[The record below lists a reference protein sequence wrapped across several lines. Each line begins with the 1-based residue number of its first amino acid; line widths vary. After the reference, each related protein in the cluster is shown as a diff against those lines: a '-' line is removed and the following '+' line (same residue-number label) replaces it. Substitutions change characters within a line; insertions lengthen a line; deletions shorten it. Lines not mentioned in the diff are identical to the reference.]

1 MNTKEPLKA
10 PLKTPLKTPL
20 KPSKS
25 AIINIAAKTANTPAI
40 GENDIKKHVKND
52 SRQLCTLRL
61 VLGDQLNPH
70 HSWFRTVD
78 KSVIYAFMELRQET
92 DYVLHHAQKILAI
105 FAGLRDFAAQLKAA
119 GHRVHYITIDDTAN
133 LPTITD
139 NLRALLSHYQA
150 TAFEYQA
157 PDEWRLDVQL
167 ADFAKS
173 LPKLLSVT
181 TPVKSQMV
189 DSEHFFTTRDETA
202 LLFGDRKKWLMETF
216 YRQMRVKHGVLI
228 EEGTK
233 PPKPIGG
240 QWNFD
245 AENRKAWPGL
255 PLAPSDIRLL
265 NGKSERKVHDHTA
278 LWTTI
283 VKAGVK
289 SFGEPSAAKFGWPLN
304 RAQALTQ
311 LDVFIAQVLPNFGD
325 FEDAMS
331 SKEWRLFHSLLSFS
345 MNVKMLN
352 PREVVTKAEA
362 AGRSGAAPL
371 AAVEGFIRQILG
383 WREFMRG
390 FYWAKMQ
397 DSLPASYADN
407 NYFNHQMP
415 LPKWFWTGKTQMR
428 CMAAAIGQSLEQA
441 YAHHIQRLMLI
452 GNFALLA
459 GVNPKE
465 LHHWYLGIYIDAFEW
480 VELPN
485 TVGMSQFADGGL
497 LATKPYVSSA
507 AYIDR
512 MSDYCKGC
520 HYDKKLREDTPSKKA
535 CPFNALYWDFH
546 VKHADK
552 LANNPRIGMVYQQ
565 LKKMDA
571 GKIEALQTQA
581 KSLRERLDQL

>member
-1 MNTKEPLKA
+1 VNLS
-10 PLKTPLKTPL
+10 KTT
-20 KPSKS
+20 
-25 AIINIAAKTANTPAI
+25 
-40 GENDIKKHVKND
+40 
-52 SRQLCTLRL
+52 TLRL
-61 VLGDQLNPH
+61 VLGDQLNPQ
-70 HSWFRTVD
+70 HSWFTAVD
-78 KSVIYAFMELRQET
+78 DSVIFVLMELRQET

-105 FAGLRDFAAQLKAA
+105 FAGMRDFAAQLEGA
-119 GHRVHYITIDDTAN
+119 GHRVHYVSIDDAEN
-133 LPTITD
+133 LPSITD
-139 NLRALLSHYQA
+139 NLNALIAKYQA

-157 PDEWRLDVQL
+157 PDEWRLDVQMAVYAKTL
-167 ADFAKS
+167 AIS
-173 LPKLLSVT
+173 T
-181 TPVKSQMV
+181 QMF
-189 DSEHFFTTRDETA
+189 DSEHFFTCRDEVATI
-202 LLFGDRKKWLMETF
+202 FGERKKWLMETF
-216 YRQMRVKHGVLI
+216 YRQMRVKHNVLI
-228 EEGTK
+228 EGGSK
-233 PPKPIGG
+233 PPKPVGD

-255 PLAPSDIRLL
+255 PVAPADIRVSQ
-265 NGKSERKVHDHTA
+265 GKSGRQTHDHSA

-283 VKAGVK
+283 VNAGVK
-289 SFGEPSAAKFGWPLN
+289 SFGEPNAEKFGWPLN
-304 RAQALTQ
+304 RAEALAQ
-311 LDVFIAQVLPNFGD
+311 LDVFINKVLPNFGD

-331 SKEWRLFHSLLSFS
+331 SKSWRLFHSLLSFS

-352 PREVVTKAEA
+352 PREVVAKAEA

-383 WREFMRG
+383 WREFVRG

-397 DSLPASYADN
+397 NAAGSRPANAESSRAESSYADN
-407 NYFNHQMP
+407 NYFNHQLP
-415 LPKWFWTGKTQMR
+415 LPSWFWTGQTQMR

-441 YAHHIQRLMLI
+441 YAHHIQRLMVI

-459 GVNPKE
+459 GLNPKE
-465 LHHWYLGIYIDAFEW
+465 LHHWYLGVYIDAFEW

-497 LATKPYVSSA
+497 LATKPYTSSA

-520 HYDKKLREDTPSKKA
+520 HYDKKLREDSPQDKPTKKA

-546 VKHADK
+546 LKHADK
-552 LANNPRIGMVYQQ
+552 LATNPRIGMVYQQ

-581 KSLRERLDQL
+581 ASLRGRLDLL